1 MFGVGSGRAK
11 ERYVFRSEED
21 GMLLAGKVA
30 IVTGA
35 SQGIGRACAE
45 RLANEGAKVL
55 IADVNDELGF
65 KVAEAINAAGGEAA
79 FHICDVSERL
89 DVHNLV
95 AAALERYE
103 RIDVLVNNA
112 AVLDDAP
119 FLELEEAEFDR
130 VITTNLKGSFLCA
143 QAVAKQFVRQIEAE
157 GGKSASPGSIVN
169 MSSVNAWFALPDHVA
184 YSVSKGGIAQLT
196 KAMAIALASYG
207 IRVNAVGPGSIA
219 TPMLDEVIKD
229 KAFRTK
235 VLSRTPLGRLGKPQE
250 IAAIVAWLASEQ
262 ASYVTGTTVYAD
274 GGRMPLNYVVPVTE

>member
-1 MFGVGSGRAK
+1 M
-11 ERYVFRSEED
+11 
-21 GMLLAGKVA
+21 GMLLQGKIA
-30 IVTGA
+30 IVTGG

-45 RLANEGAKVL
+45 RLAQEGAKVL
-55 IADVNDELGF
+55 IADINDELGP
-65 KVAEAINAAGGEAA
+65 KVADGINAAGGEAV
-79 FHICDVSERL
+79 FHSCDVSERL

-112 AVLDDAP
+112 AVLDDKP

-130 VITTNLKGSFLCA
+130 VIRTNLKGSFLCG
-143 QAVAKQFVRQIEAE
+143 QAVAKQMVKQIE
-157 GGKSASPGSIVN
+157 GDQNASPGAIVN
-169 MSSVNAWFALPDHVA
+169 MSSVNAWFGLPDHVA
-184 YSVSKGGIAQLT
+184 YSCSKGAIAQLT
-196 KAMAIALASYG
+196 KSMAIALAPYG

-235 VLSRTPLGRLGKPQE
+235 VLSRTPLGRFGKPEE
-250 IAAIVAWLASEQ
+250 IAAIVAWLASDQ
-262 ASYVTGTTVYAD
+262 ASYVTGTTIFAD